1 MGRLAGPFS
10 QERGLRSVS
19 KSHALLPMKLTI
31 LAVGTRMPG
40 WVAEAFAE
48 YQKRMPREARIE
60 LLEIKPEKRDGGK
73 TAEQAMAAESAR
85 ISAALPKGSLRVA
98 LDERGKSFTSLQLAD
113 RLKEWLAS
121 GRDVGLII
129 GGADGLAPEIKQ
141 EADLLW
147 SLSPLTLPHPLVRIV
162 LAEQMYRAM
171 SILQNHPYHR
181 E

>member
-1 MGRLAGPFS
+1 
-10 QERGLRSVS
+10 
-19 KSHALLPMKLTI
+19 
-31 LAVGTRMPG
+31 MPG
-40 WVAEAFAE
+40 WVEEGFAE
-48 YQKRMPREARIE
+48 YRKRMPREVRIE
-60 LLEIKPEKRDGGK
+60 LVEIKPEKRDGGK

-85 ISAALPKGSLRVA
+85 IGAALPKGCLRVV
-98 LDERGKSFTSLQLAD
+98 LDERGRSFTSLQLAD

-121 GRDVGLII
+121 GRDVALIV

-147 SLSPLTLPHPLVRIV
+147 SLSALTLPHPLVRIV
-162 LAEQMYRAM
+162 LAEQLYRAM